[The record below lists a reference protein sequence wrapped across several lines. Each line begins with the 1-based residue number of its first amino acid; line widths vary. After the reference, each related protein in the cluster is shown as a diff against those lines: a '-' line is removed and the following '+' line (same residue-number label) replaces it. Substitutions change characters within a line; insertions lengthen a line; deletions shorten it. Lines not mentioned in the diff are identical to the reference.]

1 MSKSAL
7 TNAALANS
15 ALQTL
20 SQPQKSLESKWFYDQ
35 YGSELFEKITRL
47 PEYYP
52 TRTETAILQQ
62 YAATLAALIPSGSVL
77 VELGSGSSTKTRL
90 LLDAAP
96 QLFAYAPLDIS
107 GPFLHQI
114 AAPLR
119 KDYPHL
125 HIIPIVGDFM
135 QPFELPLQI
144 EFRSKVAFFPGST
157 IGNLEPGDAVD
168 LLKRVR
174 AIANIDA
181 LILGADLIKDADRL
195 VAAYDDSAGVT
206 AAFNLNMLA
215 RLNREAKTDFDLEAF
230 HHKALWN
237 EVDARI
243 EMHLI
248 SEKDQS
254 VQILGQDLRF
264 TAGEGIHTEN
274 SHKYRKSTIEDL
286 AQKSGWSLEKHL
298 TDPKG
303 DFSVNL
309 LRAV

>member
-7 TNAALANS
+7 TNIALANS
-15 ALQTL
+15 ALHTL
-20 SQPQKSLESKWFYDQ
+20 SQPQKSLESKWFYDH
-35 YGSELFEKITRL
+35 YGSELFEQITKL

-62 YAATLAALIPSGSVL
+62 NAATLAALIPPGSVL

-119 KDYPHL
+119 KAYPHL

-135 QPFELPLQI
+135 QPFLLPSQI
-144 EFRSKVAFFPGST
+144 ETRRKVAFFPGST
-157 IGNLEPGDAVD
+157 IGNLEPKSAVD

-174 AIANIDA
+174 AIENIDA
-181 LILGADLIKDADRL
+181 LILGADLVKDEKRL
-195 VAAYDDSAGVT
+195 VDAYDDSAGVT
-206 AAFNLNMLA
+206 AAFNLNLLA
-215 RLNREAKTDFDLEAF
+215 RLNREAKANFSLEDF

-237 EVDARI
+237 PEDERI

-248 SEKDQS
+248 SNKAQTVHLMGQV
-254 VQILGQDLRF
+254 VQF
-264 TAGEGIHTEN
+264 AAGETIHTEN
-274 SHKYRKSTIEDL
+274 SHKYRQSTLQKL
-286 AQKSGWSLEKHL
+286 ATQAGWSLTEHL
-298 TDPKG
+298 VDAQG

-309 LRAV
+309 LRAQ